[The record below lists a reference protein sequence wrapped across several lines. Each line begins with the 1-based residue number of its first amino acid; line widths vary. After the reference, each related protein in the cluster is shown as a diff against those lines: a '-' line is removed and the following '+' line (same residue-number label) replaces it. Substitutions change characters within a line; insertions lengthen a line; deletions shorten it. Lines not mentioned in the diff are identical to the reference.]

1 MKSNLLQLIIS
12 GFGGQGILL
21 IGKVLAHSAMLE
33 GKHVTWFPSYGAEI
47 RGGTANCTVII
58 SEEIIGSPA
67 VRSPDALLIMNEA
80 SLERFEQRLKPHGLL
95 IMNTSLIKNLPRRS
109 DIETVK
115 IKATDIAK
123 GLGNSQ
129 AANMVMLGALIAK
142 TGIINLNTVSTALKE
157 LASEHKKHLLPLN
170 KKACK
175 KGLEEIAD

>member
-95 IMNTSLIKNLPRRS
+95 IMNTSLIKNSPGRS

-157 LASEHKKHLLPLN
+157 LSSEHKKHLLPLN